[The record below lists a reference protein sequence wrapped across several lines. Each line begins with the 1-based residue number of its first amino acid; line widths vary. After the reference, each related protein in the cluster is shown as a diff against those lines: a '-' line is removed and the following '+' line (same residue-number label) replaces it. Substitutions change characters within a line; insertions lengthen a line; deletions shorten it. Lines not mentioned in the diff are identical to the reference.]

1 MKQESIKKAVSWTY
15 PLLLGTIFP
24 VLFTTLHAFEKGNE
38 MISEKVQAIVL
49 SAGKSTRFKTGKSKL
64 VEPICGQEMILYT
77 TKLLAHLHIPTTLV
91 VGYQKEMIMQVV
103 EQAHPQTVQFVVQ
116 QEQKGTGHALI
127 CTQDKWHRDHI
138 LILNGDMP
146 LVTQEIIE
154 SLYHTHIAE
163 NADMSFVTA
172 HCDETNHA
180 YGRVIKK
187 GSITAIVEAKDF
199 NLDPHEHCCI
209 NAGIYIARR
218 SFLESSIAS
227 ITRNEKSQEFY
238 ITDLVQ
244 IACNKGL
251 HVATVSA
258 PFDRIRGINT
268 LQELWAAEQIKRAEI
283 IKEWMDRGVRFSVA
297 QNVHIDLDV
306 TIGAGSYIGCGSHL
320 IKGTRIGM
328 NNKINENVSLENV
341 QLGDNNV
348 LLPNT
353 IITDSTIG
361 DDCQIGPFTHIRERC
376 IIGNRCTI
384 GNFVELKESTIAD
397 GTKAKHLSYL
407 GNATVGAHVNIGA
420 GTITCNH
427 NGMSKNKTIIEDDA
441 YVGSNNTLVAPVTIG
456 AQAFTAAGSVITNDV
471 PAAALAIGRSRQINK
486 DGYAAKLRNLNTSD
500 GDLATHTE
508 NQEDDLRFS
517 GAIKSN
523 NDSTADII

>member
-1 MKQESIKKAVSWTY
+1 MKQKSIKKVVSWTY
-15 PLLLGTIFP
+15 LLLLGTISP
-24 VLFTTLHAFEKGNE
+24 VLFTPILAYEKGNS

-49 SAGKSTRFKTGKSKL
+49 AAGKSTRFKTGKSKL

-77 TKLLAHLHIPTTLV
+77 TKLLARLHIPTTLV
-91 VGYQKEMIMQVV
+91 VGYQREMIIQAV
-103 EQAHPQTVQFVVQ
+103 EQAHPETVQFITQ
-116 QEQKGTGHALI
+116 EEQKGTGHALI
-127 CTQDKWHRDHI
+127 CTQKNWHREHI

-146 LVTQEIIE
+146 LVNQEIIE
-154 SLYHTHIAE
+154 ELYQTHIDQ

-187 GSITAIVEAKDF
+187 GNITAIVEAKDF

-209 NAGIYIARR
+209 NAGIYMAKR

-227 ITRNEKSQEFY
+227 LTRNEKSQEFY

-244 IACNKGL
+244 IASNKGL
-251 HVATVSA
+251 QVATVSA

-283 IKEWMDRGVRFSVA
+283 IKDWMDQGVRFSVA

-320 IKGTRIGM
+320 VKGTRIGK
-328 NNKINENVSLENV
+328 NNKINENVSLESA

-353 IITDSTIG
+353 IITDSSIG
-361 DDCQIGPFTHIRERC
+361 DDCQIGPFAHIREHC
-376 IIGNRCTI
+376 VIGNRCTI
-384 GNFVELKESTIAD
+384 GNFVELKECTIAD

-407 GNATVGAHVNIGA
+407 GNATVGSHVNIGA

-427 NGMSKNKTIIEDDA
+427 NGVSKNKTIIEDDA
-441 YVGSNNTLVAPVTIG
+441 YIGSNNTLVAPITIG

-486 DGYAAKLRNLNTSD
+486 EGYAAKLRGLNISENTSALD
-500 GDLATHTE
+500 ASK
-508 NQEDDLRFS
+508 EDDLRFS
-517 GAIKSN
+517 GAIKTN
-523 NDSTADII
+523 NDSTADIL